1 MGRTNSVKE
10 IELPF
15 IEFGRYDSRDVI
27 FELLKNVKDLRFE
40 VFVDAYDSAVALD
53 LVLKIRRALS
63 QLQSYRL
70 TIEHLLSGEKFR
82 ALNMEKRRVVAQ
94 YLAERYLEIFEVCE
108 TLLSSA
114 VEHVYECCLKYPWL
128 RYLILTPIYTTPLAL
143 LPLIVDPP
151 EASILGS
158 ISGPTNWA
166 VGMLPIANK
175 HENVR
180 NKMHLTMLYIK
191 HFSGKYVSI
200 EKTRTILSKSYSR
213 EKVLQLLERIYAKK
227 LQKYGKKG
235 QAVRNTF
242 REIVQIA
249 LTNSYLVLVYY
260 YHKTGLYDKLR
271 IFPKPPYEA
280 RQKPTTL
287 TTYLDPIDMVDSNYV
302 EIAKMLIPDIEN
314 ITWRWYAE
322 TFLKNN

>member
-1 MGRTNSVKE
+1 MSRVE
-10 IELPF
+10 ELPYV
-15 IEFGRYDSRDVI
+15 EFGKYDSKNVI
-27 FELLKNVKDLRFE
+27 FELLKNVKDLRYD
-40 VFVDAYDSAVALD
+40 VFVDANDSAVALD

-63 QLQSYRL
+63 QLQSYKQ
-70 TIEHLLSGEKFR
+70 TIEHLLSGSKFR
-82 ALNMEKRRVVAQ
+82 ALSIEKRRIVAQ
-94 YLAERYLEIFEVCE
+94 HLAESYREIYEACE
-108 TLLSSA
+108 MLLSSA

-151 EASILGS
+151 EACILGS

-166 VGMLPIANK
+166 VGMLPITNK

-191 HFSGKYVSI
+191 HFYGKYVSI
-200 EKTRTILSKSYSR
+200 DKIRAILSKCYSR

-242 REIVQIA
+242 REVVQIA

-260 YHKTGLYDKLR
+260 YYNSGLYDKLR

-280 RQKPTTL
+280 RQNPTTL
-287 TTYLDPIDMVDSNYV
+287 TAYIDPIDMVDSNYV
-302 EIAKMLIPDIEN
+302 EIAKTLIRDIEN
-314 ITWRWYAE
+314 ITWKWYAE
-322 TFLKNN
+322 TFLKTS